1 MAQLEME
8 SRRVRHAAA
17 AATARAHGDTG
28 AAERHAGLAES
39 ARAAG
44 EFYAARAKLDEH
56 LEAARKEWDAHTA
69 PVRLRAVQADAVLRR
84 RHPEL
89 QLEPLRSAEPDPLP
103 DELPN
108 RSPAAGERHAAFV
121 AERLAR
127 FRGEMDMRG
136 GLLIADKDPGYLP
149 DGTARRALGRPR
161 RDAVLQPPR
170 PLMTPPPIQ
179 PDREMEPQA

>member
-1 MAQLEME
+1 M
-8 SRRVRHAAA
+8 
-17 AATARAHGDTG
+17 
-28 AAERHAGLAES
+28 
-39 ARAAG
+39 
-44 EFYAARAKLDEH
+44 
-56 LEAARKEWDAHTA
+56 
-69 PVRLRAVQADAVLRR
+69 RLRAVQADAVLRR

-103 DELPN
+103 DELPA
-108 RSPAAGERHAAFV
+108 RSAAASERHAALV

-179 PDREMEPQA
+179 REREMEPQA